1 MEAIVEWLNGSQEYE
16 VGIELYN
23 QFGDGS
29 LNFLFK
35 MSRTSFTESKLKAAL
50 SGLCGNSPDQVSEDS
65 KNVVMTKKNDLPEI
79 VIEILRNR
87 TRNHEALFHQT
98 NDVDRFE
105 IAKRIKEDTRA
116 LDQYFDHG
124 VVPVNSD
131 PEEVAVEV
139 PVNAW
144 EMHELHA
151 NNKSYISKNKNRP
164 SKSRDVEVRVQQNK
178 MIQSRLKSMNYAD

>member
-1 MEAIVEWLNGSQEYE
+1 MEAIVNWLNGSQDYE
-16 VGIELYN
+16 EGIELYN

-29 LNFLFK
+29 LNFLFQ
-35 MSRTSFTESKLKAAL
+35 MSRTSFTESKLKEAL
-50 SGLCGNSPDQVSEDS
+50 ASLCPKSSDPVSEDPE
-65 KNVVMTKKNDLPEI
+65 NVMTKENQLPEI
-79 VIEILRNR
+79 VVMILRNR

-105 IAKRIKEDTRA
+105 IAKRIKEDTRI

-124 VVPVNSD
+124 IVPVSSD
-131 PEEVAVEV
+131 PEEVPIEV

-151 NNKSYISKNKNRP
+151 NNKSYISKNKSRP
-164 SKSRDVEVRVQQNK
+164 SKSHDVKVRSRQNEL
-178 MIQSRLKSMNYAD
+178 IQSRLKSMNYAD